1 MRVREA
7 YVAAVPA
14 VSPSLDADVSAQSL
28 VGMSEW
34 NAMTYEGKDTI
45 LRVVRR
51 EAERLFSLASPADA
65 WERPSACAGWTTRD
79 IVAHI
84 VDTTE
89 GYFAAFDAARG
100 TGTAPAPAGLAS
112 MGRLVNEKATA
123 FRGVSQSEMMERLTT
138 DFEKMMG
145 LLEALGPEDWTGL
158 MVTHAYMGPVP
169 AFFYAAGQLMDY
181 GVHSWD
187 IRQGTGRAHG
197 LPGDAADLLVPF
209 MFAIWQGT
217 VRSDTV
223 AEPCRIGI
231 RVGGRNAGD
240 FQVTVT
246 SDGLSYEPGDIEDL
260 PAYIEFDAGS
270 LVLTAF
276 GRANAGTV
284 RGDLATAER
293 YLNLF
298 FRI

>member
-1 MRVREA
+1 
-7 YVAAVPA
+7 
-14 VSPSLDADVSAQSL
+14 
-28 VGMSEW
+28 MSEW
-34 NAMTYEGKDTI
+34 NAMTYEGKNTI
-45 LRVVRR
+45 LRVVRT
-51 EAERLFSLASPADA
+51 EAERLFALA
-65 WERPSACAGWTTRD
+65 ERPEGWDAPTACERWSTRD
-79 IVAHI
+79 VVAHI

-89 GYFAAFDAARG
+89 GYFRAFAAARG
-100 TGTAPAPAGLAS
+100 TGEVPAPHGLAVMS
-112 MGRLVNEKATA
+112 RKVDEGASAL
-123 FRGVSQSEMMERLTT
+123 RGVPQTELMERLRN
-138 DFEKMMG
+138 DFHKMQEI
-145 LLEALGPEDWTGL
+145 LEPLGPDEWTGL
-158 MVTHAYMGPVP
+158 MVTHPYMGPVP

-217 VRSDTV
+217 VRTEAV
-223 AEPCRIGI
+223 TEPFTIGI
-231 RVGGRNAGD
+231 RVSGHNAGD
-240 FQVTVT
+240 YRVSV
-246 SDGLSYEPGDIEDL
+246 SDQGLTYEQGEIETL

-276 GRANAGTV
+276 GRSNSGTV
-284 RGDLATAER
+284 RGDLELAER